1 MNKLFKNIKTVF
13 LDLDDTLCDTEGLTL
28 LRLKALETPLLSLRD
43 NKLVK
48 KTLAEASTWDPVPSP
63 TGMLGRLQ
71 IIKKTLDLT
80 DAQFESIR
88 ELYNQ
93 VLIENLSLFDSTTVA
108 LSDLKNKVKLGMITN
123 GPSKF
128 QRSKIEKLHIEE
140 YFDSIIVS
148 GEFGKH
154 KPHPAIFLEG
164 MKSLN
169 ADPETSLHVGDRLDS
184 DIEGAQSVGMR
195 SVLIHNN
202 YPYVVQSSAKPTATI
217 IKINDLLELLR

>member
-48 KTLAEASTWDPVPSP
+48 KTLAEANTWDPVPSP
-63 TGMLGRLQ
+63 TGTLGRLQ
-71 IIKKTLDLT
+71 IIKKTLNLT
-80 DAQFESIR
+80 DAQLESIR
-88 ELYNQ
+88 EIYNQ
-93 VLIENLSLFDSTTVA
+93 VLIENLSLFDSATET
-108 LSDLKNKVKLGMITN
+108 LSALKNKVKLGMITN

-128 QRSKIEKLHIEE
+128 QRGKIEKLHIEQ

-154 KPHPAIFLEG
+154 KPHPSIFLEG
-164 MKSLN
+164 IKSLN

-195 SVLIHNN
+195 TILIHNN
-202 YPYVVQSSAKPTATI
+202 YPYDIQSNAKPTATI
-217 IKINDLLELLR
+217 KNVNDLLELLS